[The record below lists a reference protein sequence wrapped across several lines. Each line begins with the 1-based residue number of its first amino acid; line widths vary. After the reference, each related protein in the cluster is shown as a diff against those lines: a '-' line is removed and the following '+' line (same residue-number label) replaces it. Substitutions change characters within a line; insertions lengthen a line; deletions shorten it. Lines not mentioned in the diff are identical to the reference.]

1 MNLFSYS
8 ANATAQ
14 IAAKQTMKQRDQLVE
29 KSVLAAA
36 PKNAAQPH
44 FGCIGP
50 QSLREMDQFIMRNPA
65 NPALSNANPGAWV
78 SPPKDALVTKKKTL
92 LKTPEYDVNSI
103 ILKTSFANGMRP
115 GQHLYVAPR
124 VLKLGTLED
133 GYRRYSIGGINRAED
148 SVKLIYRQIKTG
160 RVSENVLSKARVG
173 DTLKVQGPDWNGFV
187 LPPRSS
193 NMLAFAVGIA
203 NIAPMHCLLKTRLK
217 LQEGPLGQTKLFST
231 YHSPEHEVPYGS
243 QKLARL
249 TSESQGKF
257 EHHTTYSS
265 VGAKTPSEV
274 DKGLKEILK
283 LHDNQSPESAL
294 KKILN
299 LETPL
304 PNTEKARV
312 LRTIQQLGH
321 NPTERKK
328 SLDFFMQPTTYVY
341 ICGIADVEQTVKH
354 ALKLIGHEAGKLKET
369 KACLQK
375 MEDPAIYRWRFEGVR
390 IADQDTR
397 AATSKS

>member
-1 MNLFSYS
+1 LLSSSQEVRKTLNLLSYS

-14 IAAKQTMKQRDQLVE
+14 IVAKQTMKQRDQLVE
-29 KSVLAAA
+29 KSALSAA
-36 PKNAAQPH
+36 PKNAAQTH

-243 QKLARL
+243 QKLAL
-249 TSESQGKF
+249 
-257 EHHTTYSS
+257 
-265 VGAKTPSEV
+265 VG
-274 DKGLKEILK
+274 GCL
-283 LHDNQSPESAL
+283 
-294 KKILN
+294 
-299 LETPL
+299 TPL
-304 PNTEKARV
+304 RREPPQPGTRRDASRASLRSCPSHYDRV
-312 LRTIQQLGH
+312 SRVRAKVGLRPVSSLL
-321 NPTERKK
+321 ER
-328 SLDFFMQPTTYVY
+328 
-341 ICGIADVEQTVKH
+341 G
-354 ALKLIGHEAGKLKET
+354 
-369 KACLQK
+369 
-375 MEDPAIYRWRFEGVR
+375 
-390 IADQDTR
+390 
-397 AATSKS
+397 